1 MERRVPGDLGW
12 RLDDGDRRPPDDV
25 DGDHRPPHDAGGF
38 LRILSV
44 TPFLVLGVVAVI
56 ALFSW
61 ALLFV
66 FGFGEQET
74 LWKWA
79 SGRPAGEVF
88 TGLVVVLGL
97 GLACAA
103 VLVLAIWA
111 ALYGFR
117 EDASAGFWLVW
128 QGLALAALC
137 ALVIVETLAAARAA
151 AGLRTTEVVLIA
163 AALAGS
169 IALFHLRRRRGPP
182 PPRDAGEDAG

>member
-74 LWKWA
+74 LWAWA
-79 SGRPAGEVF
+79 SGRPAGEVL

-97 GLACAA
+97 GLACVA

-117 EDASAGFWLVW
+117 RGRVVPLLA
-128 QGLALAALC
+128 GLA
-137 ALVIVETLAAARAA
+137 
-151 AGLRTTEVVLIA
+151 RT
-163 AALAGS
+163 G
-169 IALFHLRRRRGPP
+169 RRGPLSRSSSSRRWRQRALP
-182 PPRDAGEDAG
+182 RACGPPRWS